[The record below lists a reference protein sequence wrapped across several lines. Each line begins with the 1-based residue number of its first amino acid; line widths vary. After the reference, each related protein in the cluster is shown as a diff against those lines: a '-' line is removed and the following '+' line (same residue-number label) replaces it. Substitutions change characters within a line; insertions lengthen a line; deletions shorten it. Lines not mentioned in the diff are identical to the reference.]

1 MIVNRNIYFA
11 HIPRT
16 AGRFIRDTLIQNGH
30 DVKQYGSYES
40 HYRGKETLHLTYP
53 EYHDFLNNYA
63 LKKFSVV
70 REPVDRFIS
79 MISKNWMFNKEKIDK
94 MFRSQEDFDQT
105 ISNEILNNPSNW
117 FVPQINFVDHNTKI
131 WKFED
136 NFKDEFVEWMMYNF
150 NIKIDKFGSS
160 DEGVE
165 MNKIILNKE
174 KIKYIQNYYYK
185 DYKLFNYEFKS

>member
-1 MIVNRNIYFA
+1 MIINRNIYFV

-16 AGRFIRDTLIQNGH
+16 AGRFIRNTLIQNGH
-30 DVKQYGSYES
+30 NVIQYGSYES

-79 MISKNWMFNKEKIDK
+79 MITKNWMFNKEKIDK

-105 ISNEILNNPSNW
+105 ISNEILNNPSNF
-117 FVPQINFVDHNTKI
+117 FVPQVNFVDYNTKI

-150 NIKIDKFGSS
+150 NIKIDKLGSS

>member
-16 AGRFIRDTLIQNGH
+16 AGRFIRDTLIKNGH
-30 DVKQYGSYES
+30 DVRQYGSYES
-40 HYRGKETLHLTYP
+40 HYRGKETLHLTHP
-53 EYHDFLNNYA
+53 EYH
-63 LKKFSVV
+63 
-70 REPVDRFIS
+70 DRFIS
-79 MISKNWMFNKEKIDK
+79 MINKNWMFNKEKIDK

-117 FVPQINFVDHNTKI
+117 FVPQVNFVDHNTKI

-160 DEGVE
+160 NEGVE
-165 MNKIILNKE
+165 INKIILNKE

>member
-1 MIVNRNIYFA
+1 MIINRNIYFV

-16 AGRFIRDTLIQNGH
+16 AGRFIRNTLIQNGH
-30 DVKQYGSYES
+30 NVIQYGSYES

-63 LKKFSVV
+63 LKKFSIV
-70 REPVDRFIS
+70 RDPVDRFVS
-79 MISKNWMFNKEKIDK
+79 MINKNWMFNKEKIDK

-105 ISNEILNNPSNW
+105 ISNEILNNPSNF
-117 FVPQINFVDHNTKI
+117 FVPQVNFVDYNTKI

-150 NIKIDKFGSS
+150 NIKIDKLGSS

>member
-1 MIVNRNIYFA
+1 MIINRNIYFV

-16 AGRFIRDTLIQNGH
+16 AGRFIRNTLIQNGH
-30 DVKQYGSYES
+30 NVIQYGSYES

-79 MISKNWMFNKEKIDK
+79 MITKNWMFNKEKIDK

-150 NIKIDKFGSS
+150 NIKIDKLGSS

>member
-1 MIVNRNIYFA
+1 MIINRNIYFV

-16 AGRFIRDTLIQNGH
+16 AGRFIRNTLIQNGH
-30 DVKQYGSYES
+30 NVIQYGSYES

-53 EYHDFLNNYA
+53 EYHDLLNNYA
-63 LKKFSVV
+63 LKKFSIV

-79 MISKNWMFNKEKIDK
+79 MITKNWMFNKEKIDK

-105 ISNEILNNPSNW
+105 ISNEILNNPSNF
-117 FVPQINFVDHNTKI
+117 FVPQVNFVDYNTKI

-150 NIKIDKFGSS
+150 NIKINKFGSS
-160 DEGVE
+160 DEGIEV
-165 MNKIILNKE
+165 NKIILNKE

>member
-1 MIVNRNIYFA
+1 M
-11 HIPRT
+11 
-16 AGRFIRDTLIQNGH
+16 
-30 DVKQYGSYES
+30 
-40 HYRGKETLHLTYP
+40 
-53 EYHDFLNNYA
+53 
-63 LKKFSVV
+63 
-70 REPVDRFIS
+70 
-79 MISKNWMFNKEKIDK
+79 
-94 MFRSQEDFDQT
+94 
-105 ISNEILNNPSNW
+105 
-117 FVPQINFVDHNTKI
+117 NTKI

-150 NIKIDKFGSS
+150 NIKIDKLGSS